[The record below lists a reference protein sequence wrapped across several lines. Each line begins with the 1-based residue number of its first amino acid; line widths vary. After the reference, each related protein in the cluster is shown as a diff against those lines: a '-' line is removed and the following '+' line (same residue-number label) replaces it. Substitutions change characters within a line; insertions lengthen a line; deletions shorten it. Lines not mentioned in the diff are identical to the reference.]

1 MRNVDELIDEA
12 LDAEERELLRAIGEE
27 PGFVER
33 ALGMF
38 GAGVRWM
45 VVFMMV
51 GQTLLF
57 VAGVWA
63 AWSFFEATDPVTQ
76 LRWGLPAAVL
86 LLASLDGQAR
96 SRAADPRQPDDARAE
111 ADRAPDRAYE
121 AGRERLILRFQRGD
135 DRGEVAMVP

>member
-1 MRNVDELIDEA
+1 MMPDVDDLIDEA
-12 LDAEERELLRAIGEE
+12 IDLEERELLRAIGEE

-45 VVFMMV
+45 VTFMMV
-51 GQTLLF
+51 SQILLF

-63 AWSFFEATDPVTQ
+63 AWGFFEAADPVTQ

-86 LLASLDGQAR
+86 LLASLAVKLAVAPPIHTSQIMRELKRIELQLAR
-96 SRAADPRQPDDARAE
+96 SAKR
-111 ADRAPDRAYE
+111 
-121 AGRERLILRFQRGD
+121 
-135 DRGEVAMVP
+135 

>member
-1 MRNVDELIDEA
+1 MNNLDEMIDEA

-33 ALGMF
+33 AMGLF
-38 GAGVRWM
+38 GAGVGWM

-57 VAGVWA
+57 FAGVWA
-63 AWSFFEATDPVTQ
+63 AWGFFEAGDPFTQ

-86 LLASLDGQAR
+86 LLASLAVKLAVAPPIHTNQIMR
-96 SRAADPRQPDDARAE
+96 ELKRIELRLVRTRQGGSA
-111 ADRAPDRAYE
+111 
-121 AGRERLILRFQRGD
+121 
-135 DRGEVAMVP
+135 